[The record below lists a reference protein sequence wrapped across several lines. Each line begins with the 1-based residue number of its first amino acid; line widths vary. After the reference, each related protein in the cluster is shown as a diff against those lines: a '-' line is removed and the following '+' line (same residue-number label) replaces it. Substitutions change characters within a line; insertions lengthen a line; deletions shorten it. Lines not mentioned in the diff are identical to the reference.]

1 MAVYGVPEGR
11 DRRLGRRP
19 VAGIPGRPSGALA
32 IVVLAR
38 FPVSAQNRHAGLAFI
53 AALRGNL
60 LYFPVFSASLHCR
73 LAWQSPVFPCFFCK
87 DEKHAARG
95 RTRGRATK
103 KTGAACRPGSW
114 RSFGEYVFLED
125 SRYTSQA
132 ENRAAI
138 KFLN

>member
-103 KTGAACRPGSW
+103 NPARHAVRALGVVSVNTLSW
-114 RSFGEYVFLED
+114 KILVTRVKRKMGLPLSH
-125 SRYTSQA
+125 
-132 ENRAAI
+132 
-138 KFLN
+138 